1 MLRSYSLFF
10 LLLVSASCFSQSAD
24 KAAVLKI
31 LNTQTIA
38 WNKGDVAAFMKGY
51 WENDSL
57 MFVGKNGVTYGWNNT
72 LKNYK
77 KNYPDTTAMGKL
89 TFNILSMKE
98 LSSQYFFVVG
108 KWSLQRSVGDLNGHF
123 TLLFR
128 KIDGEWKIIC
138 DHSS

>member
-1 MLRSYSLFF
+1 MRTFYLLF
-10 LLLVSASCFSQSAD
+10 LLLIISICSFSQS
-24 KAAVLKI
+24 KNELAVRKI

-38 WNKGDVAAFMKGY
+38 WNKGDAAAFMKGY

-98 LSSQYFFVVG
+98 LSPQYFFVVG
-108 KWSLQRSVGDLNGHF
+108 KWSLQRSIGDLSGHF
-123 TLLFR
+123 TLLFQ
-128 KIDGEWKIIC
+128 KINGEWKIIC

>member
-1 MLRSYSLFF
+1 MRTFYWFF
-10 LLLVSASCFSQSAD
+10 LLLIIPICSFSQSKNELAIR
-24 KAAVLKI
+24 KI

-38 WNKGDVAAFMKGY
+38 WNKGDAAAFMKGY

-98 LSSQYFFVVG
+98 LSPQYFFVVG
-108 KWSLQRSVGDLNGHF
+108 KWFLQRSIGDLGGHF
-123 TLLFR
+123 TLLFQ
-128 KIDGEWKIIC
+128 KINGEWKIVC